1 MENEDNIT
9 EDFNQERLKKILDT
23 LDNFMDSSEFVEEFR
38 NKVGIYGDFKDLV
51 KLYDFKDDSDWT
63 FDIAEEDFVL
73 EMKYKNPDQI
83 ESEKYEICMEF
94 NPFNGFITYRWLNK
108 NSIGPSEMC
117 LASSAMNLLK
127 FDEASLRDG
136 VNALCKQ
143 VELCSAVFRYA
154 IPDQNALDFFISR
167 AYEVTM
173 LYCEL
178 GLIPAISESK
188 DCGEDEES

>member
-178 GLIPAISESK
+178 GLIPAISESE

>member
-38 NKVGIYGDFKDLV
+38 NKVGIYGDFKNLV

-83 ESEKYEICMEF
+83 ESEKYDICMEF
-94 NPFNGFITYRWLNK
+94 NPFNGFITYRWINK